1 MGKFIKAG
9 RIVVILQGRQAGK
22 KAIVVKTFD
31 DGTKA
36 RSFGHC
42 LVAGVDRPPLK
53 VTKKMSKK
61 KITRR
66 LKVKPFLKY
75 INYNHMMPTR
85 YQVPAELGAQTMATD
100 AQMETS
106 DGRIEARKFIK
117 KVFQERFVN
126 PPADKSGRPSKDV
139 IYLRKKLRF

>member
-117 KVFQERFVN
+117 KVFQEKFVN